1 MLARGWDVYDIAVRL
16 ASHDLL
22 GAVRAVLELFE
33 LATGASVSITKSQLL
48 EPVGS
53 GGELPAQLASWGW
66 EGLESV
72 TRARYLGI
80 TIGREVDIHNCFEP
94 SVRAFKSK
102 LAQYLPHKKS
112 FSVTERIRLAN
123 AKLIP
128 LLRYTQQLLITPDW
142 VIRQVRD
149 GLARWILPV
158 WRSLP
163 LDLLSV
169 PLELGGLRAPL
180 LDVEKVGNAARLK
193 LGEGLDDPPG
203 IIHRNNWMSP
213 AYSLFRA
220 RCFLCELEDPPL
232 VLVQGERQPSYYTR
246 LARMAGEIEEW
257 SQEKWPGFDFFGWSR
272 SLPRK
277 DDTRIFAWSAKNNAL
292 PFASRFGW
300 RTDLGEPPPALCP
313 LCGVGEDT
321 REHCF
326 GECEAWVRY
335 VSDDFWSSWYPGPGV
350 AWARPLEFLDEPCP
364 DRKQGRRAV
373 LRAYAFWIGRAR
385 WLSQP
390 PVSGTAAARHAIFI
404 YKMLMIR
411 HGHKRPKG
419 RNFWT
424 HWLWRTHPR
433 RRGGRQGRLRSRDG
447 VGPGVGP
454 PGGGPPE

>member
-1 MLARGWDVYDIAVRL
+1 M
-16 ASHDLL
+16 
-22 GAVRAVLELFE
+22 
-33 LATGASVSITKSQLL
+33 
-48 EPVGS
+48 
-53 GGELPAQLASWGW
+53 
-66 EGLESV
+66 
-72 TRARYLGI
+72 
-80 TIGREVDIHNCFEP
+80 
-94 SVRAFKSK
+94 
-102 LAQYLPHKKS
+102 
-112 FSVTERIRLAN
+112 
-123 AKLIP
+123 
-128 LLRYTQQLLITPDW
+128 
-142 VIRQVRD
+142 
-149 GLARWILPV
+149 
-158 WRSLP
+158 
-163 LDLLSV
+163 
-169 PLELGGLRAPL
+169 
-180 LDVEKVGNAARLK
+180 EKVGNAARLK

-203 IIHRNNWMSP
+203 EILQRKNWMSP

-335 VSDDFWSSWYPGPGV
+335 EGDDFWRLWYPGV

-390 PVSGTAAARHAIFI
+390 PVSGTAAARHAIVI

-411 HGHKRPKG
+411 HGHKPAQGSQLLDTLALAHTPPSVRGARSVTISG
-419 RNFWT
+419 R
-424 HWLWRTHPR
+424 
-433 RRGGRQGRLRSRDG
+433 
-447 VGPGVGP
+447 V
-454 PGGGPPE
+454 GGPRNDKGLVR